1 MARLI
6 IFQDQA
12 SSTIFEAF
20 SLEENRIIIGSDQ
33 DNQLVLDIPHI
44 DPMHAS
50 LELRDNHWFLQDLG
64 GPGGTSI
71 NGQLIEGPQMLHH
84 NDIIELGPV
93 RLQFQIDDERGVTQQ
108 FSTQLDEP
116 EETAV
121 ESGGSAHISG
131 RVWFAGLAA
140 ATITIIFVI
149 LMLIVATHLLGLIN
163 IQNLLPA
170 LFGGT

>member
-12 SSTIFEAF
+12 SNTIFEVF
-20 SLEENRIIIGSDQ
+20 SLEENRIIIGSDR
-33 DNQLVLDIPHI
+33 DNQLILDVPHI

-50 LELRDNHWFLQDLG
+50 LELRENHWFLQDLG

-71 NGQLIEGPQMLHH
+71 NGELIEGPQILHH

-93 RLQFQIDDERGVTQQ
+93 RLQFQIDDERGITQN
-108 FSTQLDEP
+108 FLTQVDAAKEIAAEPDE
-116 EETAV
+116 
-121 ESGGSAHISG
+121 SAHISG

-140 ATITIIFVI
+140 VTITIIFVI
-149 LMLIVATHLLGLIN
+149 LMFIVAAHMLGLIN
-163 IQNLLPA
+163 IQNLLPV
-170 LFGGT
+170 LFGGN

>member
-6 IFQDQA
+6 IFQDEA
-12 SSTIFEAF
+12 NNTIFEAF
-20 SLEENRIIIGSDQ
+20 SLEENRIIIGSDR
-33 DNQLVLDIPHI
+33 DNQLILDVLHI

-93 RLQFQIDDERGVTQQ
+93 RLQFQLEDERGITQNSPTQVDETEEVTAEP
-108 FSTQLDEP
+108 DES
-116 EETAV
+116 V
-121 ESGGSAHISG
+121 HMSG

-140 ATITIIFVI
+140 ATIAIIFVI
-149 LMLIVATHLLGLIN
+149 LMVIVAAHMFGLIN
-163 IQNLLPA
+163 IQNLLPI
-170 LFGGT
+170 LFGGN

>member
-12 SSTIFEAF
+12 NNTIFESF
-20 SLEENRIIIGSDQ
+20 SLEENRIIIGSDR
-33 DNQLVLDIPHI
+33 DNQLILDVPHI

-71 NGQLIEGPQMLHH
+71 NGELIEGPQMLHH
-84 NDIIELGPV
+84 DDIIELGPV
-93 RLQFQIDDERGVTQQ
+93 RLQFQIDDERGITQDFLTKVDEAQ
-108 FSTQLDEP
+108 GITAEPDEP
-116 EETAV
+116 
-121 ESGGSAHISG
+121 AHMSG

-140 ATITIIFVI
+140 VTIAIIFVI
-149 LMLIVATHLLGLIN
+149 LMFFVAAHMLGLIN
-163 IQNLLPA
+163 IQNLLPV
-170 LFGGT
+170 LFGGN

>member
-6 IFQDQA
+6 IVQDQA
-12 SSTIFEAF
+12 NNTIFEAF
-20 SLEENRIIIGSDQ
+20 SLGENRIIIGSDQ
-33 DNQLVLDIPHI
+33 DNQLVLNVPHI

-71 NGQLIEGPQMLHH
+71 NGQLVEGPQVLHH
-84 NDIIELGPV
+84 DDIIELGQI
-93 RLQFQIDDERGVTQQ
+93 RLQFQIDDEPGVTQE
-108 FSTQLDEP
+108 FPTQANEP
-116 EETAV
+116 EKIAAERAAP
-121 ESGGSAHISG
+121 AHLSG

-140 ATITIIFVI
+140 VTMAIIFVI
-149 LMLIVATHLLGLIN
+149 LMLIVAAHMMGLIN
-163 IQNLLPA
+163 IQSLLPA

>member
-6 IFQDQA
+6 IVQDQA
-12 SSTIFEAF
+12 NNTIFEAF
-20 SLEENRIIIGSDQ
+20 SLDENRIIIGSDQ
-33 DNQLVLDIPHI
+33 DNQLVLNVPHI

-71 NGQLIEGPQMLHH
+71 NGQLVEGPQVLHH
-84 NDIIELGPV
+84 DDIIELGQI

-108 FSTQLDEP
+108 FPVETDET
-116 EETAV
+116 EETPAV
-121 ESGGSAHISG
+121 TGGTAHVSG

-149 LMLIVATHLLGLIN
+149 VMLIIAAHLLGLIN